1 MGQRISR
8 RSFLKGGLAAA
19 AGVAASSIPATKA
32 LATPD
37 ESKQL
42 ATLIDI
48 SKCVGCEAC
57 VEACS
62 VVNAEKYPDPKKPF
76 P

>member
-8 RSFLKGGLAAA
+8 RSFLKGGIAAA
-19 AGVAASSIPATKA
+19 AGVAASGIPATRA

-37 ESKQL
+37 EDKQL

-48 SKCVGCEAC
+48 SKCIGCEGCVDAC
-57 VEACS
+57 TEA
-62 VVNAEKYPDPKKPF
+62 NAGKYPNPQ
-76 P
+76 